1 MKISKLYSNLA
12 QKFNEIKFNEGLNFI
27 YGDVKHPKNHDLD
40 SHNLGKTTLAR
51 LLDFMFLAR
60 KHKDHF
66 LFKNKGVFEGFIF
79 FLELK
84 LISGK
89 YLTIKRGV
97 KNNTKISFLL
107 HDEPNQDFSSLPEE
121 KWDYYELSFDKAK
134 DYLDGKL
141 NFKAIKSWDYRKLI
155 GYLIRTQD
163 DFHQI
168 FQLQKYRGG
177 KDVDWKPYMAD
188 LLGFNGELAKQR
200 YQLDKQVS
208 DLENKIKEQKNR

>member
-66 LFKNKGVFEGFIF
+66 LFKNKGIFEGFIF

-89 YLTIKRGV
+89 YLTIIKR
-97 KNNTKISFLL
+97 S
-107 HDEPNQDFSSLPEE
+107 
-121 KWDYYELSFDKAK
+121 
-134 DYLDGKL
+134 
-141 NFKAIKSWDYRKLI
+141 
-155 GYLIRTQD
+155 
-163 DFHQI
+163 
-168 FQLQKYRGG
+168 
-177 KDVDWKPYMAD
+177 
-188 LLGFNGELAKQR
+188 
-200 YQLDKQVS
+200 
-208 DLENKIKEQKNR
+208 